1 VVLIDG
7 LERFVGVDDGP
18 GAAAMV
24 RPLDED
30 LFR

>member
-1 VVLIDG
+1 VVTG
-7 LERFVGVDDGP
+7 LARHVTDDDGP

-24 RPLDED
+24 RPLEDD